1 MKEKQITR
9 EKSNNKTRFGEA
21 KQLQRHLKNEN
32 QDKRNKLY
40 LELACQNVLE
50 TMTEGSQS

>member
-1 MKEKQITR
+1 MKEKQLTR
-9 EKSNNKTRFGEA
+9 EKKINNKTRFGEA
-21 KQLQRHLKNEN
+21 KQLQRHEN
-32 QDKRNKLY
+32 QDKRNKLF

>member
-1 MKEKQITR
+1 MKEKQLTR

-21 KQLQRHLKNEN
+21 KQLKRHLKNEN